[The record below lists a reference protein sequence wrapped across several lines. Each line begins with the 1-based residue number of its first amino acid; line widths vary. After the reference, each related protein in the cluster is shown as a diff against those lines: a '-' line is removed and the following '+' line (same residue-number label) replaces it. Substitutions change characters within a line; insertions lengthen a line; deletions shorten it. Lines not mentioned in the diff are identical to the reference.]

1 MDDRE
6 ESDGAR
12 EKMRERERKRGVK
25 GKGRVR
31 RESGVVKKRRRSST
45 CTQERRDAD
54 RVELLAANR
63 SRPSG
68 IAGTGALISS
78 RAIVLEP
85 NIIFP
90 SQLPSATSIP

>member
-6 ESDGAR
+6 ESNGAR

-25 GKGRVR
+25 GKGQVR
-31 RESGVVKKRRRSST
+31 RESGVVKKHRSST